1 MMYGYGMMGIGGWGI
16 THWLIFAACVAL
28 IAYPVG
34 LILKR
39 LGYSPLW
46 AALTFVPV
54 LNVIG
59 LWLVALDAR
68 SSVNGP
74 A

>member
-1 MMYGYGMMGIGGWGI
+1 MMYGYGMLGMGEWGV
-16 THWLIFAACVAL
+16 THWLIFAACVSL

-46 AALTFVPV
+46 AALTFVPFV
-54 LNVIG
+54 NVIG
-59 LWLVALDAR
+59 LWLVALGGR
-68 SSVNGP
+68 SRINGP

>member
-1 MMYGYGMMGIGGWGI
+1 MMHSYGMMGVGEWGI
-16 THWLIFAACVAL
+16 IHWLILAACVAL

-46 AALTFVPV
+46 AALTFVPF
-54 LNVIG
+54 LDVIG
-59 LWLVALDAR
+59 LWLVALGER
-68 SSVNGP
+68 SRADGP

>member
-1 MMYGYGMMGIGGWGI
+1 MMHGYGMMGMGGWGV
-16 THWLIFAACVAL
+16 THWLFFAAFVGL

-54 LNVIG
+54 LNVVG
-59 LWLVALDAR
+59 LWLVALGER
-68 SSVNGP
+68 SRVDGP